1 MNVKKKKRWWPRVVA
16 VVVVVGVAV
25 AVAVKVKGGEEK
37 AVDEALVTK
46 VKKADL
52 VLEVIDTGKIAPREK
67 VDIKSK
73 VSGQVLEVLVDEGQ
87 QVKKGQLL
95 LRLDPVDYQREAARA
110 EAELAQAKQ
119 ALSFATQA
127 LARKQAAFAERAV
140 PQTEVEL
147 AQNDVDM
154 RAASIR
160 IAEVAVSA
168 ASDRLRSCNVT
179 SPLAGTVIQR
189 GVQPGEVVT
198 AGVQATVEGKPLLTI
213 ADLSTLIVKSELN
226 QIDVAR
232 VALGQPVKLSLDA
245 LPGKTFTGT
254 VTKIAP
260 AAVKAEGRDA
270 EVFPVEA
277 TLALGGALGKPE
289 AVKEPV
295 VVKEGK
301 DAVDGVV
308 VEGGIVAGAEGIKSG
323 MTADVRIL
331 VDTLPGRLLVPIEAV
346 LKEEGK
352 STVNKV
358 SVGDDGKKKSDKVEI
373 KTGKSNDREMEIL
386 DGVKEGD
393 ELVVDPG
400 SAKDNEAKL

>member
-1 MNVKKKKRWWPRVVA
+1 MIQKKKRLWPKLLLA
-16 VVVVVGVAV
+16 VVVVGIAVGVF
-25 AVAVKVKGGEEK
+25 VKVKGGDDK
-37 AVDEALVTK
+37 VIDDALVTK

-87 QVKKGQLL
+87 AVKKGQLL
-95 LRLDPVDYQREAARA
+95 LRLDPVDHQREAARA
-110 EAELAQAKQ
+110 SAELAQAKQ
-119 ALSFATQA
+119 ALTFATSA
-127 LARKQAAFAERAV
+127 LARKQAAYAERAV

-154 RAASIR
+154 RAAAIT
-160 IAEVAVSA
+160 IADVAVSA
-168 ASDRLRSCNVT
+168 AADRLRSCNVT

-189 GVQPGEVVT
+189 GVQPGEVIT

-232 VALGQPVKLSLDA
+232 VALDQPVTLSLDA
-245 LPGKTFTGT
+245 LPGKKFTAR

-260 AAVKAEGRDA
+260 AAVKAEARDA

-277 TLALGGALGKPE
+277 TLSFTGA
-289 AVKEPV
+289 AD
-295 VVKEGK
+295 EGK
-301 DAVDGVV
+301 
-308 VEGGIVAGAEGIKSG
+308 EGIKSG

-331 VDTLPGRLLVPIEAV
+331 VDTLPARLLVPIEAV
-346 LKEEGK
+346 VKAEGK
-352 STVNKV
+352 STVQKV
-358 SVGDDGKKKSDKVEI
+358 VVGADGKKKGE
-373 KTGKSNDREMEIL
+373 KTEVVVGKSNDREMEITS
-386 DGVKEGD
+386 GVKEGD

-400 SAKDNEAKL
+400 SAKDNEAQL